1 MADKQEE
8 EPKEAVEGEAPAEGE
23 EGAAAVAEEDPEAFK
38 MAEDECY
45 PEDHLEK
52 PKIDSALSK
61 RAMRFYECL
70 GQSSFKRYNFH
81 HLGDQDFIYVTGNT
95 Y

>member
-1 MADKQEE
+1 MADKKEE
-8 EPKEAVEGEAPAEGE
+8 EPVEVAEGE
-23 EGAAAVAEEDPEAFK
+23 EAEGEEVKAAVVEEASDVFA

-45 PEDHLEK
+45 AEDHVEK
-52 PKIDSALSK
+52 VVADSALSR

-81 HLGDQDFIYVTGNT
+81 HLGDQDFIYATGNT

>member
-1 MADKQEE
+1 MADKEE
-8 EPKEAVEGEAPAEGE
+8 EPKEAVEGEEAEGE
-23 EGAAAVAEEDPEAFK
+23 EAAAVVEEEASEAFK

-45 PEDHLEK
+45 PEDHVEK
-52 PKIDSALSK
+52 LPVDSALSK

-81 HLGDQDFIYVTGNT
+81 HLGDQDFIYATGNT